1 MHVINN
7 LVLTC
12 KNEISNTTETLL
24 INILDKIVIYEKDN
38 CLNHSI
44 SRVILLLFLLVV
56 ISIVTNMIQNIGSLQ
71 HW

>member
-1 MHVINN
+1 MRYQIQQR
-7 LVLTC
+7 
-12 KNEISNTTETLL
+12 LL
-24 INILDKIVIYEKDN
+24 INILDKIVIYKKDN

-44 SRVILLLFLLVV
+44 SWVILLLFLLVV